1 MKLRANLMN
10 ETDMHRALKRMSHE
24 IAEHNHGCEN
34 VVLLGIRR
42 RGVPLAMQLAK
53 NILAIEGVSVPV
65 GELDITYYRDD
76 REHDK
81 RMPVT
86 HDIGLDFEITGKD
99 VVLVDDVLFTGR
111 TVRAALDAVSK
122 IGRAATIQ
130 LAVLIDRGHREL
142 PVRADYVGKNVPS
155 SKNEI
160 VSVKVESYDGTTCVN
175 LYIAEE

>member
-10 ETDMHRALKRMSHE
+10 ETDMQRALKRMSHE

-53 NILAIEGVSVPV
+53 NILAIEGVEVPV

-81 RMPVT
+81 GMPVT

-142 PVRADYVGKNVPS
+142 PVRADYVGKNVPT

>member
-1 MKLRANLMN
+1 MN
-10 ETDMHRALKRMSHE
+10 ETDMQRALKRMSHE

-53 NILAIEGVSVPV
+53 NILAIEGVEVPV

-81 RMPVT
+81 GMPVT

-142 PVRADYVGKNVPS
+142 PVRADYVGKNVPT

-175 LYIAEE
+175 LYISEE